1 MHGGV
6 KTCTMTTKPFV
17 DWQIMSGDP
26 GEDPQIHACKL
37 LEVLVLQCQG
47 RIDSVSLL
55 CGRGTSGHVC
65 ACVGGGGGGTRARGV
80 PHVHNKH

>member
-55 CGRGTSGHVC
+55 WGEGHFRARVYMCGRGTSGHVC
-65 ACVGGGGGGTRARGV
+65 TNMGAG
-80 PHVHNKH
+80 HNKH